1 MWGHIGVWFL
11 GHLTANE
18 ACLACGGGI
27 TVYRNPYPS
36 NNGCLT
42 KVNDGL
48 SHTTWSPLLNY
59 KIGEKNFIGYSF
71 NKAIPI
77 CGFQIATNRHGNT
90 AGDFLGIKE
99 FEITTDNNPGV
110 FTTNWEPVGSK
121 FTLPDAAVNSFEFNT
136 CTKPVTGI
144 RLTVGDLDVIN
155 ELTIFGTDDD
165 KDSYMK
171 RSSRRLLANPELS
184 TDSSEN
190 EKYSTR
196 WYFAGYGNRD
206 KAFAPSGNEDST
218 KYAGTMDGTVQWYF
232 DGDSSIGLASY
243 NDTLNRLPCD
253 NNEPNSMSRICWHT
267 TDNKMDRGYRCGDQ
281 TNIRGHFQR

>member
-1 MWGHIGVWFL
+1 MWGHSTQYGWSP
-11 GHLTANE
+11 NM
-18 ACLACGGGI
+18 ACTTCGGGI

-36 NNGCLT
+36 NDGCLT
-42 KVNDGL
+42 KVEDG
-48 SHTTWSPLLNY
+48 SSATWSPMRSSHY
-59 KIGEKNFIGYSF
+59 KIGGKHFIGYSF
-71 NKAIPI
+71 NQAIPI
-77 CGFQIATNRHGNT
+77 CGFQIAANRRGGNA

-110 FTTNWEPVGSK
+110 FTTNWEPVGSE

-136 CTKPVTGI
+136 CTKPVKGV
-144 RLTVGDLDVIN
+144 RLTVGDLDVVD

-165 KDSYMK
+165 KDSYIK
-171 RSSRRLLANPELS
+171 KSSRRLVANPESS
-184 TDSSEN
+184 TDSSES
-190 EKYSTR
+190 EKYSTS

-218 KYAGTMDGTVQWYF
+218 KYTGTMDGDVQWYF
-232 DGDSSIGLASY
+232 DGDSSIGLAAH

-281 TNIRGHFQR
+281 INIRGHFQR